1 MYAIEA
7 QNLRKSFGDVIA
19 VDDVSIAIEEGGIF
33 GFLGPNGAG
42 KTTAIR
48 MLTVSISDA
57 GFVSILGT
65 DVERIPLP
73 RN

>member
-33 GFLGPNGAG
+33 GFLGPNGEFLRA
-42 KTTAIR
+42 R
-48 MLTVSISDA
+48 C
-57 GFVSILGT
+57 
-65 DVERIPLP
+65 R
-73 RN
+73 